1 MIELFSDTKT
11 KPSRAMREAMA
22 NAEVGDE
29 AAFEDPS
36 VNALCERVARLL
48 GKEAA
53 VFMPSGSMCNQ
64 VAMAVHCRP
73 GEEVVCD
80 RTSHILCYE
89 GGGLAATAGVNAW
102 PIDGDK
108 GLFTAA
114 QVRAAVRMPMRHVP
128 RQKLLAVEQTSNLG
142 GGAVWPLAQLRE
154 VCAVA
159 REHGMATHMDGAR
172 LMNAV
177 VASGVSAA
185 EQCATF
191 DSAWIDFSK
200 GLGAP
205 IGAALAGSKA
215 FISEA
220 WRVKQR
226 LGGAMRQAGIVA
238 AAALYSL
245 DHNVERLAEDHA
257 NAKRLA
263 EGIVGLPGVAI
274 DVAGVETN
282 LVYFELGDD
291 AKLDAPAFCEALK
304 ARGVRMGAMGPRL
317 VRAVTHL
324 DVDRAGIETAI
335 RETRAILGG

>member
-1 MIELFSDTKT
+1 
-11 KPSRAMREAMA
+11 MREAMA
-22 NAEVGDE
+22 RAEVGDE
-29 AAFEDPS
+29 AAFEDPT
-36 VNALCERVARLL
+36 VNALCERVAALL

-53 VFMPSGSMCNQ
+53 VFLPSGTMANQ
-64 VAMAVHCRP
+64 VAIAVHCRP
-73 GEEVVCD
+73 GDEIVCD

-89 GGGLAATAGVNAW
+89 AGGLAANAGANAW
-102 PIDGDK
+102 PIDGAR
-108 GLFTAA
+108 GLFTAG
-114 QVRAAVRMPMRHVP
+114 QVRAAVRMPMKHVP
-128 RQKLLAVEQTSNLG
+128 LQRLLAVEQTSNLG

-159 REHGMATHMDGAR
+159 REQDMATHLDGAR

-215 FISEA
+215 FIKEA
-220 WRVKQR
+220 WRAKHR
-226 LGGAMRQAGIVA
+226 FGGAMRQAGIVA
-238 AAALYSL
+238 AAALYAL
-245 DHNVERLAEDHA
+245 DHHVDRLAEDHA

-263 EGIVGLPGVAI
+263 QGIAGLPGVSV

-282 LVYFELGDD
+282 LVYFELGAD
-291 AKLDAPAFCEALK
+291 AKMDAVACCEALK

-324 DVDRAGIETAI
+324 DVDRAGIDAAI
-335 RETRAILGG
+335 QAVRAVLG

>member
-1 MIELFSDTKT
+1 
-11 KPSRAMREAMA
+11 
-22 NAEVGDE
+22 
-29 AAFEDPS
+29 
-36 VNALCERVARLL
+36 
-48 GKEAA
+48 
-53 VFMPSGSMCNQ
+53 MCNQ

-191 DSAWIDFSK
+191 DSGWIDFSK

-245 DHNVERLAEDHA
+245 DHNVERLASAIAFCREH
-257 NAKRLA
+257 LA
-263 EGIVGLPGVAI
+263 HYKCPTSVEIRDELPRTATGKLQKYKLREPYWEGRRGVA
-274 DVAGVETN
+274 
-282 LVYFELGDD
+282 
-291 AKLDAPAFCEALK
+291 
-304 ARGVRMGAMGPRL
+304 
-317 VRAVTHL
+317 
-324 DVDRAGIETAI
+324 
-335 RETRAILGG
+335 

>member
-11 KPSRAMREAMA
+11 KPTGAMREAMA
-22 NAEVGDE
+22 RAEVGDE
-29 AAFEDPS
+29 AAFEDPT
-36 VNALCERVARLL
+36 VNALCERVAALL

-53 VFMPSGSMCNQ
+53 VFMPSGTMCNQ
-64 VAMAVHCRP
+64 AAIAVHCRP
-73 GEEVVCD
+73 GDEIVCD
-80 RTSHILCYE
+80 RTSHIICYE
-89 GGGLAATAGVNAW
+89 GGGLAANAGANAY
-102 PIDGDK
+102 PIDGAR
-108 GLFTAA
+108 GLFTAD

-128 RQKLLAVEQTSNLG
+128 RQRLLAVEQTSNLG

-159 REHGMATHMDGAR
+159 REHGMATHLDGAR

-185 EQCATF
+185 EQCASF

-205 IGAALAGSKA
+205 VGGALAGSKA
-215 FISEA
+215 FITEA
-220 WRVKQR
+220 WRAKQR
-226 LGGAMRQAGIVA
+226 FGGAMRQAGIIA

-263 EGIVGLPGVAI
+263 EGIEGLPGVVI

-282 LVYFELGDD
+282 LVYFELTAK
-291 AKLDAPAFCEALK
+291 AKLDAPAFCDALK

-324 DVDRAGIETAI
+324 DVDRAGIEKAI
-335 RETRAILGG
+335 AESRAVLA